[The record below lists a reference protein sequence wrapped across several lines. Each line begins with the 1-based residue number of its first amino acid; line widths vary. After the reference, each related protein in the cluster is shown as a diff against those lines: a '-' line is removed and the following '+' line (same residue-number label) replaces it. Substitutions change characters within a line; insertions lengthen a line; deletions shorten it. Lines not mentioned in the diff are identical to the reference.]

1 MNHSQVYQIVTDRML
16 EALGR
21 GVVPWHQPWDAARTG
36 AQQNAVSHRAYRG
49 MNVFLLAPGVQG
61 PGYADPRWLTFKQ
74 ARELGGHVRRGER
87 GRMVVFWKQLT
98 VEAETDDGDP
108 AEKTIPLLRYYT
120 VFNVEQCEGLRIGPV
135 AANPRELRP
144 IEAAEHIVSEMPRRP
159 DLTHGG
165 DRAYYVPAT
174 DRVTMPPR
182 ASFESAEAYYSTLF
196 HELTHATGHE
206 SRLNRHGLET
216 GIAPFGSPVY
226 SAEELVAEMGA
237 AFLAAEA
244 GFRAVTF
251 DNAAAYVAS
260 WLRVL
265 RDDPKLVVIA
275 AGQAQR
281 AADFILARE
290 VPAA

>member
-1 MNHSQVYQIVTDRML
+1 MNPSQVYQIVTDRML

-21 GVVPWHQPWDAARTG
+21 GVVPWHRPWDAARVG
-36 AQQNAVSHRAYRG
+36 AQQNAVSRRAYRG

-61 PGYADPRWLTFKQ
+61 PGFEDPRWLTFTQ

-87 GRMVVFWKQLT
+87 GRMVVFWKRLT
-98 VEAETDDGDP
+98 VESETDDGEP
-108 AEKTIPLLRYYT
+108 TEKTIPLLRYYT
-120 VFNVEQCEGLRIGPV
+120 VFNVEQCEGLRLAPLGD
-135 AANPRELRP
+135 APRELAP
-144 IEAAEHIVSEMPRRP
+144 IEAAERIVREMPRRP
-159 DLTHGG
+159 DLRHGG
-165 DRAYYVPAT
+165 ERAFYAPAV

-182 ASFESAEAYYSTLF
+182 ASFDSAEAYYSTLF
-196 HELTHATGHE
+196 HELTHATGHQ
-206 SRLNRHGLET
+206 SRLDRHGLET

-244 GFRAVTF
+244 GLDEVTF
-251 DNAAAYVAS
+251 DNSAAYVAS

-265 RDDPKLVVIA
+265 QDDPKLVVVA
-275 AGQAQR
+275 AGRAQR

-290 VPAA
+290 VSAT